1 MKLILAA
8 TLLFFLT
15 NCSFDNK
22 SSIWENAD
30 NTFKNKKKDIFKDF
44 KKISSSNNYY
54 NKKIALNQ
62 DVILSTS
69 KPILNLDWNDIF
81 YQKNNN
87 FENFQYNDLD
97 EISFKSKKLSRYL
110 LNEHKLYENGNAIVC
125 DVKGNIIVYSII
137 DGNVIAKFNFYKK
150 EYKKI
155 KKKLNIIIED
165 NIIFVADNL
174 GYFYAYNYINNK
186 VIWAKNFK
194 IPFSSNLKIFKNLI
208 VVSNQ
213 TNHLYF
219 VNKLNGDLVKLIPTE
234 ETPIKNEF
242 SNNLSIGNVN
252 NLLFLNS
259 FGSLYSIDLNKL
271 NINWF
276 NNYNQTLNISP
287 SNIFFGSTVINNKD
301 VIVVSSNKNTFLVD
315 LKSGSLVRKFN
326 FSSAIKPIIIK
337 NLVFLIT
344 RNNFLI
350 TIDLERKKI
359 LYSLDFNEIQD
370 LKIKNF
376 SPNLFKEIMIL
387 NSKIFIF
394 LNNSKILTFDVN
406 GKFIEVRKLKSK
418 IHSHPIIIE
427 KSILYIDKKNKLVVL
442 N

>member
-137 DGNVIAKFNFYKK
+137 DGNVI
-150 EYKKI
+150 
-155 KKKLNIIIED
+155 
-165 NIIFVADNL
+165 
-174 GYFYAYNYINNK
+174 
-186 VIWAKNFK
+186 
-194 IPFSSNLKIFKNLI
+194 
-208 VVSNQ
+208 
-213 TNHLYF
+213 
-219 VNKLNGDLVKLIPTE
+219 
-234 ETPIKNEF
+234 
-242 SNNLSIGNVN
+242 
-252 NLLFLNS
+252 
-259 FGSLYSIDLNKL
+259 
-271 NINWF
+271 
-276 NNYNQTLNISP
+276 
-287 SNIFFGSTVINNKD
+287 
-301 VIVVSSNKNTFLVD
+301 
-315 LKSGSLVRKFN
+315 
-326 FSSAIKPIIIK
+326 
-337 NLVFLIT
+337 
-344 RNNFLI
+344 
-350 TIDLERKKI
+350 
-359 LYSLDFNEIQD
+359 
-370 LKIKNF
+370 
-376 SPNLFKEIMIL
+376 
-387 NSKIFIF
+387 
-394 LNNSKILTFDVN
+394 
-406 GKFIEVRKLKSK
+406 
-418 IHSHPIIIE
+418 
-427 KSILYIDKKNKLVVL
+427 
-442 N
+442 